1 MDNDGRKHLEETVIS
16 AAFSGPEAVEFIQ
29 TSLPKYQFERGEI
42 QVIWEVLKDFTTNFT
57 PFDLELLYE
66 RLLKAGNR
74 VSLDRIAELY
84 TGRFQA
90 AHLSLYCER
99 LRQYDQ
105 TEAVRNLAKT
115 MALEEEPDIDE
126 YITKFDAIRDTGGQ
140 DIYSSPEAVESMLE
154 ARRNPAGVHKTGVG
168 PLDQML
174 GGGLREGQVCIVG
187 GRPGAGKS
195 VLMMQMAIGAIE
207 AGDSVL
213 VVSMEMLKEELMER
227 LASRFAIDDL
237 RQLPMWFVD
246 STSSLEAIVALCRM
260 AHRRHGLGMIVVD
273 YLQLVEVATQGKGEN
288 REVQVA
294 RASRRLKRLAM
305 DLRIPLVIGSQLN
318 RASVGN
324 PTLASLRESGA
335 IEQDANVVLL
345 ISEPEEY
352 DEPSKIIVA
361 KNRGGR
367 LGDFGMK
374 LIGREFRFEEVD
386 AAEGFNL

>member
-1 MDNDGRKHLEETVIS
+1 MSN
-16 AAFSGPEAVEFIQ
+16 
-29 TSLPKYQFERGEI
+29 Y
-42 QVIWEVLKDFTTNFT
+42 
-57 PFDLELLYE
+57 
-66 RLLKAGNR
+66 
-74 VSLDRIAELY
+74 
-84 TGRFQA
+84 
-90 AHLSLYCER
+90 
-99 LRQYDQ
+99 
-105 TEAVRNLAKT
+105 
-115 MALEEEPDIDE
+115 
-126 YITKFDAIRDTGGQ
+126 
-140 DIYSSPEAVESMLE
+140 
-154 ARRNPAGVHKTGVG
+154 
-168 PLDQML
+168 
-174 GGGLREGQVCIVG
+174 GLI
-187 GRPGAGKS
+187 
-195 VLMMQMAIGAIE
+195 
-207 AGDSVL
+207 
-213 VVSMEMLKEELMER
+213 
-227 LASRFAIDDL
+227 
-237 RQLPMWFVD
+237 LPMWFVD